1 MLLTAWEIVMPFQL
15 IRWLRQCRV
24 KTDRIVWVNVAKIN
38 ASWRYERGFYI
49 ARGGRTR
56 VAIGTR
62 YAKVGDWV
70 ATGEKMWMPH
80 IALDDHRRATFSDG
94 RHRFAWMRDHGVRAL
109 PVTCDQQ
116 QSHQIGRLF
125 GSKSRKCRL
134 PLPIEP
140 RRRSK

>member
-80 IALDDHRRATFSDG
+80 IALDDTG
-94 RHRFAWMRDHGVRAL
+94 
-109 PVTCDQQ
+109 
-116 QSHQIGRLF
+116 GRLF
-125 GSKSRKCRL
+125 PTDVTDSRGCEITAFERF
-134 PLPIEP
+134 P
-140 RRRSK
+140 